1 MKRPLAVIGFSYLAA
16 LRVAFILGIE
26 YAPVL
31 AAVSL
36 AAGVC
41 AVIIRRLRTD
51 GKMPC
56 IFFGAAAAL
65 VVLSIFTSVCV
76 TPNQSLYSASGR
88 IDSTLVD
95 LPYEQNGRYYYK
107 LKIDSAGIPDAKPG
121 ATALVSSKT
130 RLDVQPYDE
139 IGADVSFYEKPSDS
153 YLNYGI
159 SRGIQVRGSID
170 PRGEISIR
178 KAESRPVMYYVLK
191 VKSRLLSAISSMM
204 PEKEA
209 AIVSAMLLND
219 KFSIS
224 SEDMQSFRAAGVS
237 HIIVV
242 SGFHVAVLTSLIS
255 MLLGLF
261 IKNRR
266 AVSVLC
272 CGAVV
277 FFMSLTGFT
286 PSIMRAGI
294 MQISVLLAVVF
305 SRQSDR
311 LNALGLATIV
321 ICLLNPYS
329 GADVGFLLSFYA
341 TLGIIVLS
349 PRMYSYLMERLQAKK
364 TDKSA
369 ALSRTKRAA
378 ATVGRYFLSVFCV
391 TVSAVLFTAPCSI
404 MNFKGFALYSVPFN
418 LLISPVASLLI
429 SCGVIMAVLSLL
441 PFVSFLAL
449 PFAFVCRLSADYII
463 AVSGVTSLL
472 PYSYITAAQDYIP
485 ACLLLSVGVTGLLL
499 CLKNKRLMFALSA
512 ALTAV
517 IFLCGAVFSGI
528 GNIGSEK
535 VSVVDTGDGL
545 SVVLQGSDGSA
556 SVLFCGGD
564 RGKGNVMSDYLGN
577 SGIGNITYMLIT
589 DQSFRDTGYAA
600 DIMSGHSVGCVHVY
614 DRQRVSEKLSA
625 ALDFAGSIISSD
637 YRDKKE
643 VLAHAGQS
651 DIYVMRCYNCT
662 SVYFSCGG
670 RTFLIVGD
678 KTDCSIIPEKNRS
691 SDYLIINGNVENLQL
706 LHCREAIISGDE
718 ENAAQLRQKLSS
730 SCDSC
735 CVTGGRGSICVRVRS
750 DGSAALRREG
760 LWLS

>member
-242 SGFHVAVLTSLIS
+242 SGFHVAVLT
-255 MLLGLF
+255 
-261 IKNRR
+261 
-266 AVSVLC
+266 
-272 CGAVV
+272 
-277 FFMSLTGFT
+277 
-286 PSIMRAGI
+286 
-294 MQISVLLAVVF
+294 
-305 SRQSDR
+305 
-311 LNALGLATIV
+311 
-321 ICLLNPYS
+321 
-329 GADVGFLLSFYA
+329 
-341 TLGIIVLS
+341 
-349 PRMYSYLMERLQAKK
+349 
-364 TDKSA
+364 
-369 ALSRTKRAA
+369 
-378 ATVGRYFLSVFCV
+378 
-391 TVSAVLFTAPCSI
+391 
-404 MNFKGFALYSVPFN
+404 
-418 LLISPVASLLI
+418 
-429 SCGVIMAVLSLL
+429 
-441 PFVSFLAL
+441 
-449 PFAFVCRLSADYII
+449 
-463 AVSGVTSLL
+463 
-472 PYSYITAAQDYIP
+472 
-485 ACLLLSVGVTGLLL
+485 
-499 CLKNKRLMFALSA
+499 
-512 ALTAV
+512 
-517 IFLCGAVFSGI
+517 
-528 GNIGSEK
+528 
-535 VSVVDTGDGL
+535 
-545 SVVLQGSDGSA
+545 
-556 SVLFCGGD
+556 
-564 RGKGNVMSDYLGN
+564 
-577 SGIGNITYMLIT
+577 
-589 DQSFRDTGYAA
+589 
-600 DIMSGHSVGCVHVY
+600 
-614 DRQRVSEKLSA
+614 
-625 ALDFAGSIISSD
+625 
-637 YRDKKE
+637 
-643 VLAHAGQS
+643 
-651 DIYVMRCYNCT
+651 
-662 SVYFSCGG
+662 
-670 RTFLIVGD
+670 
-678 KTDCSIIPEKNRS
+678 
-691 SDYLIINGNVENLQL
+691 
-706 LHCREAIISGDE
+706 
-718 ENAAQLRQKLSS
+718 
-730 SCDSC
+730 
-735 CVTGGRGSICVRVRS
+735 
-750 DGSAALRREG
+750 
-760 LWLS
+760 